1 MLNLVEECFN
11 ILEFFCL
18 FYFFFVCFRFKCLIE
33 EGYSDGE
40 EDFYFN
46 EIDLEEDDYM
56 NDYVFLILFVLLLIL
71 I

>member
-1 MLNLVEECFN
+1 M
-11 ILEFFCL
+11 
-18 FYFFFVCFRFKCLIE
+18 CFRFKCLIE